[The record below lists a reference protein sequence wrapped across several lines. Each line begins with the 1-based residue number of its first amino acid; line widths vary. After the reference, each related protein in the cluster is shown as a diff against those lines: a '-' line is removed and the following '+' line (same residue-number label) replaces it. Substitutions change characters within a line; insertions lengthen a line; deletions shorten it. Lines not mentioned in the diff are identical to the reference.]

1 MRLHPSEMFK
11 VLGVKTRVRIIE
23 LLKSKGPL
31 GVKKLSEELKMTPA
45 AISQHL
51 KLLKQAGLVTNER
64 KGYWIPYSIDERAM
78 AHCHAI
84 LSNVCACGCPGDS
97 GFKYRGST
105 GRSLEALLKYKKQLE
120 EELKNVRKRI
130 SEIKSKE

>member
-1 MRLHPSEMFK
+1 MFK
-11 VLGVKTRVRIIE
+11 LLGVKTRIRIIE

-78 AHCHAI
+78 AHCHAVM
-84 LSNVCACGCPGDS
+84 SRVCACGCPGDS
-97 GFKYRGST
+97 GFKPAGTRG
-105 GRSLEALLKYKKQLE
+105 GSLEDLLKYKKQLE
-120 EELKNVRKRI
+120 EELKNVSKRI
-130 SEIKSKE
+130 SEIKAKE

>member
-1 MRLHPSEMFK
+1 MRSHPSEMFK

-45 AISQHL
+45 AVSQHL

-64 KGYWIPYSIDERAM
+64 KGYWIPYSIDEQAM
-78 AHCHAI
+78 AHCHTI
-84 LSNVCACGCPGDS
+84 LSNVCACGCPGDLNL
-97 GFKYRGST
+97 KHRGT
-105 GRSLEALLKYKKQLE
+105 GGHSLEALLKYKKQLE
-120 EELKNVRKRI
+120 EELKSVGKRI
-130 SEIKSKE
+130 TEIKEKE